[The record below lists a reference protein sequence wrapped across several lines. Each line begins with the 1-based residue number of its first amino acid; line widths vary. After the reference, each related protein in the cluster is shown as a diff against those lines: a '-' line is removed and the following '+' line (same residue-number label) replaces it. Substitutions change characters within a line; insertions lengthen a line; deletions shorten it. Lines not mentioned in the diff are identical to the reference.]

1 MLPSLIGLA
10 LACQLCHNKMTPD
23 MYLLTVLGGQGQDA
37 TRAGFCWHLSSSFED
52 SCLLTCSRGFFMQAH
67 SCLCLPLTR
76 TPVIADQGSNLMAAF
91 NLSDLFKGPISK
103 CSRFG
108 DSDLSPWIGCE
119 RCSVAQL
126 CLTLGD
132 PMDCS
137 PPGSSVHGV
146 LQARILKWVTIPSPR
161 RSSRPRDWTP
171 RLLCLLHWQADS
183 LPPSHL
189 GSPMNLLRGGERH
202 SSF

>member
-1 MLPSLIGLA
+1 MPPGLVSA
-10 LACQLCHNKMTPD
+10 DTFLVTWRQ
-23 MYLLTVLGGQGQDA
+23 
-37 TRAGFCWHLSSSFED
+37 SSSHVFTWLPLYA
-52 SCLLTCSRGFFMQAH
+52 SAFLSV
-67 SCLCLPLTR
+67 CLPLTR
-76 TPVIADQGSNLMAAF
+76 TPVIADQGSNLMASF
-91 NLSDLFKGPISK
+91 KLSDLFKGPISK

-108 DSDLSPWIGCE
+108 DSDLSPWIRCE
-119 RCSVAQL
+119 HCSVAQL

-146 LQARILKWVTIPSPR
+146 LQARILEWVAMPSPR
-161 RSSRPRDWTP
+161 RSSRPRDWTL

-189 GSPMNLLRGGERH
+189 GSPMNLLRGGERQSSSLTGLLPRWKQVAQYLEYSKH
-202 SSF
+202 SIS